1 MKIWTVDAFAEKAFE
16 GNPAAVTIV
25 QDFPSDALCQK
36 IAAEI
41 NLPAMAFLK
50 PLKNNHFHI
59 RWFTPGAEAKLC
71 GHATLASSH
80 ILFQEEFVKSD
91 DIVFESFSG
100 PLYVRKEQNEI
111 ILDFPL
117 QKTGNVLP
125 MHLFKDLFETGYVQ
139 AVQSDDDIIV
149 ELSEE
154 ELVRKLNLNLTK
166 VKELDCRSFIVTA
179 KGNAPYDFVSR
190 VFHPSLGVNEDP
202 VCGSAHCRLADYWQ
216 NKLGKDQFLAY
227 QASARGGILGASIV
241 GDRVHIR
248 GKAITMMEGK
258 FKFLDLF

>member
-25 QDFPSDALCQK
+25 QDFPSDDLCQK

-50 PLKNNHFHI
+50 PLKDNHFHI

-100 PLYVRKEQNEI
+100 RLYVRREQNEI

-117 QKTGNVLP
+117 QKTGDVLP

-139 AVQSDDDIIV
+139 ALQSDDDIIV
-149 ELSEE
+149 ELMNEK
-154 ELVRKLNLNLTK
+154 LVRQLNLNLTK
-166 VKELDCRSFIVTA
+166 VKELGCRSFIVTA
-179 KGNAPYDFVSR
+179 RGNAPYDFVSR

-248 GKAITMMEGK
+248 GKAITMMEGRLRLQES
-258 FKFLDLF
+258 F